1 MWPSWLSISIHEAPS
16 YIPNIA
22 KLGVVVYTYNPST
35 RGVEVGGLDI
45 RVILC
50 YSSVSE
56 ASLGYMGVS
65 KK

>member
-1 MWPSWLSISIHEAPS
+1 MAELLSPSIHEAPS
-16 YIPNIA
+16 YIPDIA
-22 KLGVVVYTYNPST
+22 KLGAVVYTYNPST

-56 ASLGYMGVS
+56 APWR
-65 KK
+65 